1 MAKAMNFI
9 RPEDPLAFRQ
19 ALGSFATG
27 LTIVTGQRAE
37 GERFGLTA
45 SSFQS
50 VSLSPPLVLYSIR
63 KNAAS
68 IPLLLQAG
76 SFCVNVLGEGHGDL
90 ARRFAS
96 PVADRFDGID
106 WERGAL
112 GGWVLPDAIAVF
124 ECRLWSTYD
133 GGDHLIVVGEVE
145 DMYRAPQ
152 GNPLLF
158 FQGEFRPIGP
168 ALSPVS

>member
-1 MAKAMNFI
+1 MAKTYVK
-9 RPEDPLAFRQ
+9 PENPQAFRS
-19 ALGSFATG
+19 ALGNFATG
-27 LTIVTGQRAE
+27 LTIVTGETAN

-63 KNAAS
+63 KGAAS
-68 IPLLLQAG
+68 IPLVEAAG
-76 SFCVNVLGEGHGDL
+76 RFCVNVLGETHEHL
-90 ARRFAS
+90 AKRFAS
-96 PVADRFDGID
+96 SVGDRFEGLE
-106 WERGAL
+106 WERAER

-133 GGDHLIVVGEVE
+133 GGDHLIIIGEVE
-145 DMYRAPQ
+145 NMYRAPD

-158 FQGEFRPIGP
+158 FRGEFRPIGP
-168 ALSPVS
+168 VLSPLS